1 MTTSQIRTAALAAA
15 AKMAPDESI
24 IYAVKEV
31 RNGTGCELREA
42 IEAVRWAQARPA
54 AATLP
59 VGSIVAT
66 TMDVW
71 IKREHPTEPWVVT
84 GVSSWCYIDADISE
98 MVRVDVATILRVG
111 NGS

>member
-1 MTTSQIRTAALAAA
+1 MSTNQIRTAALAAV
-15 AKMAPDESI
+15 AKMAPDEAI
-24 IYAVKEV
+24 VYAAKAIKDE
-31 RNGTGCELREA
+31 TGCDLRTAVEA
-42 IEAVRWAQARPA
+42 IRWAQARPD

-84 GVSSWCYIDADISE
+84 GASGWRYTDADISE
-98 MVRVDVATILRVG
+98 MVRADVATILRIG
-111 NGS
+111 DGS